1 MSINAI
7 KQGGYVEHKERYK
20 SIQINLS
27 LEKHKELIEW
37 LDSKADE
44 EETSYNSVVIRAL
57 KNEKAREKKVK
68 Q

>member
-1 MSINAI
+1 MEES
-7 KQGGYVEHKERYK
+7 KMEHKERYK

-37 LDSKADE
+37 LDDKADE

-68 Q
+68 